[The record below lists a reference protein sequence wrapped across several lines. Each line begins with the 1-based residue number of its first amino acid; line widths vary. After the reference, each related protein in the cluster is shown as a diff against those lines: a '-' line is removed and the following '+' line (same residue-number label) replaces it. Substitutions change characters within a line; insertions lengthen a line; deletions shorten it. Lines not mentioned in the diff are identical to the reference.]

1 MSDRSLLGRSAIAA
15 LLAFGG
21 SALQAQENMPRELV
35 TNTFSWS
42 QVINAQSVEV
52 VPRKRSFGFM
62 IQHRFGAFGMDEQAY
77 KQFFGLD
84 LPANIRFG
92 FQYALTDRIHLE
104 AGRSKNGKLVDLA
117 VKARLLRQTVDNSM
131 PISVTGFF
139 DAAVMTD
146 AFPPVRENYYFADL
160 TTPFEYSFK
169 HRMYYN
175 TQLIVARRFNDV
187 LSLQAAAAFE
197 YRNLAPAGGENLT
210 VAVPL
215 SARVKV
221 TPKGSILFEYAPIV
235 QGQQQVDHLNPLA
248 IAYELATLGHVF
260 QIIIASSGEIVEQ
273 RLYTSPAVRYDE
285 GNILLGFN
293 ISRTLFVKPRMPRP

>member
-1 MSDRSLLGRSAIAA
+1 MTRYRLFIPRAMIGVLLSTTITC
-15 LLAFGG
+15 
-21 SALQAQENMPRELV
+21 SMAQTEAPERV

-42 QVINAQSVEV
+42 QVINAQSIEV

-62 IQHRFGAFGMDEQAY
+62 IQHRFGAFGMDDQSY

-92 FQYALTDRIHLE
+92 FQYALSDRIHLE

-117 VKARLLRQTVDNSM
+117 VKARLLRQTVDNAM

-146 AFPPVRENYYFADL
+146 AFPIVAANAYFADL

-169 HRMYYN
+169 HRMSYN
-175 TQLIVARRFNDV
+175 SQVIVGRRFNEV
-187 LSLQAAAAFE
+187 FSLQAAAAFA
-197 YRNLAPAGGENLT
+197 YRNLAPVGGENLT
-210 VAVPL
+210 VAVPV
-215 SARVKV
+215 SGRVKV
-221 TPKGSILFEYAPIV
+221 STKGAILFEYAPVV
-235 QGQQQVDHLNPLA
+235 QGRQPGDHLDPVA

-260 QIIIASSGEIVEQ
+260 QIIIASTGEIMEQ
-273 RLYTSPAVRYDE
+273 RSYASPQARYDE
-285 GNILLGFN
+285 GNMLLGFN
-293 ISRTLFVKPRMPRP
+293 IARTLFVKPKQPRP